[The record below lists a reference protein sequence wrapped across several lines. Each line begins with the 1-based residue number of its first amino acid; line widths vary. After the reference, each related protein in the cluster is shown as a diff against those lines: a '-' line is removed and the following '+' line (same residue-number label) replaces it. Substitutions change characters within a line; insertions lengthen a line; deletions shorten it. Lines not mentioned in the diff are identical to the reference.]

1 MKIDSITLQN
11 FRCFEHLDLKFD
23 KSINFIFGPN
33 ASGKSTIAEAMEVA
47 LTGRCNGV
55 NSNWRDRA
63 ALVRHGADQFK
74 VELELIGEKVIHR
87 PELRDCSPKP
97 EAISKKLNV
106 SKEALVALFDTGHF
120 FSLHPDEK
128 KRVIFELLDLNVNRS
143 NIKRK
148 LKSWLREHPSLI
160 EKYPVRVSNRAGQVD
175 PDDDLLSVFG
185 TVPGSL
191 EEAYTQAFD
200 ERRLVKRELKALGPI
215 VDLPDGI
222 TEDEIKARIDQNQK
236 ELSSLHERLGK
247 RKGIQAFERKQIE
260 AELEGTSSTLEQL
273 ESEIRSFK
281 PKSEKARLSRLEKKR
296 EEALQEIESLNKE
309 LASRREALDRLRV
322 EREAEERL
330 IERLRNFNGTCPLF
344 DRPIECKTEEVL
356 SAISEYLNNESRL
369 DVEIDTLSRKA
380 TDIQL
385 QIQNKKCGLSSIEQ
399 EISTSKDLLTKHEEN
414 LEAIK
419 KLKEKKAELE
429 QRLRDC
435 EKDDSEGLRERIK
448 QLEMEMEKNRRL
460 LQAAQREEKRKLL
473 SEKLNILEVLV
484 QAFSPK
490 GIMADLLSKAV
501 KSLNESLAETMKK
514 LTSGKYSLEINVND
528 DVDIHLINHQTATR
542 TNIKL
547 ASSSERFRAGIVVQ
561 AVLSGLTGLRFMLID
576 GLDILDQE
584 NKGFFFRFIQEV
596 KKDFDNIF
604 VFCTIGQYAPQNPG
618 LSDMDFWVIEDRE
631 VRRIPAT
638 LRKAA

>member
-1 MKIDSITLQN
+1 M
-11 FRCFEHLDLKFD
+11 
-23 KSINFIFGPN
+23 
-33 ASGKSTIAEAMEVA
+33 
-47 LTGRCNGV
+47 
-55 NSNWRDRA
+55 
-63 ALVRHGADQFK
+63 
-74 VELELIGEKVIHR
+74 
-87 PELRDCSPKP
+87 
-97 EAISKKLNV
+97 
-106 SKEALVALFDTGHF
+106 
-120 FSLHPDEK
+120 
-128 KRVIFELLDLNVNRS
+128 
-143 NIKRK
+143 
-148 LKSWLREHPSLI
+148 
-160 EKYPVRVSNRAGQVD
+160 
-175 PDDDLLSVFG
+175 
-185 TVPGSL
+185 
-191 EEAYTQAFD
+191 
-200 ERRLVKRELKALGPI
+200 
-215 VDLPDGI
+215 
-222 TEDEIKARIDQNQK
+222 
-236 ELSSLHERLGK
+236 
-247 RKGIQAFERKQIE
+247 
-260 AELEGTSSTLEQL
+260 
-273 ESEIRSFK
+273 ESEIRGFK

-296 EEALQEIESLNKE
+296 EEALQEIESMNKE

-419 KLKEKKAELE
+419 KLKEKKAELQ

-448 QLEMEMEKNRRL
+448 QLEMEMEENRQL

-514 LTSGKYSLEINVND
+514 LTSGKYSLEMSINPP
-528 DVDIHLINHQTATR
+528 
-542 TNIKL
+542 
-547 ASSSERFRAGIVVQ
+547 
-561 AVLSGLTGLRFMLID
+561 
-576 GLDILDQE
+576 
-584 NKGFFFRFIQEV
+584 
-596 KKDFDNIF
+596 
-604 VFCTIGQYAPQNPG
+604 C
-618 LSDMDFWVIEDRE
+618 
-631 VRRIPAT
+631 
-638 LRKAA
+638 